1 MPYSVDLTGFSGGT
15 APISFYVCDV
25 YGNNCSL
32 LGTTTGVY
40 VLPTLF
46 QTGDSIMIKSV
57 DNTGCILF
65 KLYTCVLDTYYI
77 LTEDLFAI
85 TTENGD
91 NLTFYN

>member
-15 APISFYVCDV
+15 PPTSFYVCDV

-57 DNTGCILF
+57 DSGSCTLF
-65 KLYTCVLDTYYI
+65 KLYTCVDTYYI
-77 LTEDLFAI
+77 LTEDLFVI

-91 NLTFYN
+91 NLTFGN